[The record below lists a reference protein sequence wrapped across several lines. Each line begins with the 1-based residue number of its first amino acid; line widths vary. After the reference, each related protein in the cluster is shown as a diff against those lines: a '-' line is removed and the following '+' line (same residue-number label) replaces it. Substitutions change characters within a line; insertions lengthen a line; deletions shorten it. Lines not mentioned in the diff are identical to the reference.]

1 MRNWDPP
8 LPQLIDHHAV
18 HIPTKHRS
26 SQPPIKEKGK
36 KRNMLLQTAIVQT
49 FGPSLTALM
58 NIGRKLGG
66 FFVFAVAK
74 EGQREKMEYAEDN
87 SGMVQPSGRLKPH
100 RWYRNREGREI
111 HGAVK

>member
-74 EGQREKMEYAEDN
+74 EGQKRKDGICRRQLRYGTAIWTP
-87 SGMVQPSGRLKPH
+87 QTPSL
-100 RWYRNREGREI
+100 
-111 HGAVK
+111 V